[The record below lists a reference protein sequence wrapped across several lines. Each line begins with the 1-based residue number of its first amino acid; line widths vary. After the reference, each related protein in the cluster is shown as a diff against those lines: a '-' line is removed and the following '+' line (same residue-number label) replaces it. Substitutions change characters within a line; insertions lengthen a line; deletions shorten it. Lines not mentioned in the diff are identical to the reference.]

1 MPIVKI
7 GGSLA
12 EDIKMGWKPKM
23 IMNGAPIP
31 LNYEYNQ
38 FDYMEENQ
46 NLLLIYLGPRI
57 SNSSKVHQLYANQQL
72 FDGS

>member
-31 LNYEYNQ
+31 LNYEYN
-38 FDYMEENQ
+38 
-46 NLLLIYLGPRI
+46 
-57 SNSSKVHQLYANQQL
+57 
-72 FDGS
+72 